1 MGWRE
6 RWGGRGEDG
15 DRVGMGSIRNGEGGE
30 DKDEG
35 GNRDGERRG
44 GGGTRTHLSSISLK
58 MRGSRRRRS
67 GTVRTRTKGS
77 AREAGL
83 TFTPHS
89 SASMRICVRVKMCIR
104 HVFTCSTEGGQRGAA
119 SHPQAAGGAR
129 SPAGRGLP
137 RNAAVS
143 PG

>member
-1 MGWRE
+1 MGKGG
-6 RWGGRGEDG
+6 WG
-15 DRVGMGSIRNGEGGE
+15 V
-30 DKDEG
+30 
-35 GNRDGERRG
+35 
-44 GGGTRTHLSSISLK
+44 RTHLSSISLK

-89 SASMRICVRVKMCIR
+89 SASTRICVRVKMCIR
-104 HVFTCSTEGGQRGAA
+104 HVFTCGADRGQRGAA
-119 SHPQAAGGAR
+119 AHPRQRGALGAR
-129 SPAGRGLP
+129 RGAEGRGAP
-137 RNAAVS
+137 RGGAVS